1 MQGIIITSHG
11 EMAKGILETSK
22 LFFGEQ
28 KQMQAYCLGPND
40 NPDSFVE
47 TLKAGIKEVD
57 TGDGVIVFCDML
69 FGSPCNCMSRIIAED
84 LDNDKIQVVTG
95 VNLAMILQVLALR
108 ESSKVET
115 EALMQEGHNG
125 IADLKAVLKQNL

>member
-11 EMAKGILETSK
+11 EMANGILDTSK

-28 KQMQAYCLGPND
+28 KQIKACCLAPND
-40 NPDSFVE
+40 NPDTFVE
-47 TLKAGIKEVD
+47 TLKSAIKEVD
-57 TGDGVIVFCDML
+57 TGDGAIVFCDML
-69 FGSPCNCMSRIIAED
+69 FGSPCNCMSRIVAED

-95 VNLAMILQVLALR
+95 VNLAMILQVLSLR
-108 ESSKVET
+108 ESSTVD
-115 EALMQEGHNG
+115 AASLMQEGHNG

>member
-28 KQMQAYCLGPND
+28 KQMKALCLSPND
-40 NPDSFVE
+40 NPDAFIDV
-47 TLKAGIKEVD
+47 LRDGIKEVD

-69 FGSPCNCMSRIIAED
+69 FGSPCNCMSRVIGGD
-84 LDNDKIQVVTG
+84 LENDKIQVITG

-115 EALMQEGHNG
+115 DALMQEGHNG
-125 IADLKAVLKQNL
+125 IADLKAILKQNL

>member
-28 KQMQAYCLGPND
+28 KQMKALCLSAND
-40 NPDSFVE
+40 NPDAFVD
-47 TLKAGIKEVD
+47 TLKEGIKEVD

-69 FGSPCNCMSRIIAED
+69 FGSPCNCMSRIVGED
-84 LDNDKIQVVTG
+84 LDNDKIQVITG

-125 IADLKAVLKQNL
+125 IADLKVILKQNL